1 MSVVMTKKQIELIVL
16 ICGLVLSGFAHAA
29 IGLVA
34 LFEQAQT
41 QDAKLAQA
49 KAQLQADQEI
59 INQAKAILM
68 PTLSGQI
75 GYQQNDYSKPVIM
88 AAKES
93 LVEKI
98 VLNQSLFDVSAWAR
112 YEQAKSLMQQSVL
125 QYQLSE
131 QDLVLRLSQAYFDVL
146 RAQQLLALAISQ
158 KESIGKQRDKIS
170 EGVRVGLTNPVDL
183 LEVQARYDL
192 AESDEIN
199 GQNQLAIANE
209 ALARLIRAAS
219 VPNLKTLT
227 LDTSLPILSE
237 SPNVLAD
244 KYAEQNLTVKLGK
257 QKLVVSEYEVDAQRA
272 GHYPTLALQGSLA
285 NQDGILSS
293 SATASP
299 YPYQTNSIGLVLNVP
314 LYAGG
319 MVNSQVRK
327 AEYLRSANQEG
338 FRNSKEQARVDIL
351 TLAKTVIL
359 GKTRLAALRNAVKSN
374 DAFVAAAEEGN
385 RVGMKDL
392 VDVLN
397 ARTQFLKA
405 KQDLANA
412 LYDDVMS
419 RLKLKSAEGQLSS
432 DDLVGI
438 EAYLRDAN

>member
-1 MSVVMTKKQIELIVL
+1 MFLVKKNTQLLTMAVAFF
-16 ICGLVLSGFAHAA
+16 FAGASHAA
-29 IGLVA
+29 VGLLS
-34 LFEQAQT
+34 LFEQAQA

-59 INQAKAILM
+59 INQAKAVLM
-68 PTLSGQI
+68 PSLSGQVA
-75 GYQQNDYSKPVIM
+75 YQQNDFSKSVFM

-93 LVEKI
+93 LQEKL
-98 VLNQSLFDVSAWAR
+98 VLNQSLFDASAWAR
-112 YEQAKSLMQQSVL
+112 YEQAKSLVQQSLL

-146 RAQQLLALAISQ
+146 RAQQLLTLASAQ
-158 KESIGKQRDKIS
+158 KESMGKQRDKIS

-199 GQNQLAIANE
+199 AQNQLSVANE
-209 ALARLIRAAS
+209 ALSRLIRVAS
-219 VPNLKTLT
+219 VPHLKTLT
-227 LDTSLPILSE
+227 LDTVLPPLADK
-237 SPNVLAD
+237 PAVLAD
-244 KYAEQNLTVKLGK
+244 QYGDKNLTVKLNE
-257 QKLVVSEYEVDAQRA
+257 QKLSVSEQEVDAQRA
-272 GHYPTLALQGSLA
+272 GHYPTLALQGSIV
-285 NQDGILSS
+285 NQDGVLSS
-293 SATASP
+293 NSITSP

-327 AEYLRSANQEG
+327 AESLRTANQEG
-338 FRNSKEQARVDIL
+338 LRNSKEQARLDIL
-351 TLAKTVIL
+351 TLAKTVNL
-359 GKTRLAALRNAVKSN
+359 GHSRLMALRNAVKSN
-374 DAFVAAAEEGN
+374 EAFLAAAEEGN

-397 ARTQFLKA
+397 ARTQLLKA

-412 LYDDVMS
+412 LYDDVMNRL
-419 RLKLKSAEGQLSS
+419 RLKSVQGQLSS
-432 DDLVGI
+432 DDLAAI
-438 EAYLRDAN
+438 EAYLRDAS